1 MRKVIFIAALMLAA
15 IMGGDLALA
24 QGRVINMAPKMAPKM
39 AKPPI
44 ILMIPPS
51 AALSAAAR
59 SVPGAKA
66 IGVKLRGNVYIVK
79 LKQGNTI
86 LQKRIVAGNG
96 AVLP

>member
-1 MRKVIFIAALMLAA
+1 MRKLLIIAALGLATV
-15 IMGGDLALA
+15 MGADPVLA
-24 QGRVINMAPKMAPKM
+24 QAKLMNRVPQVN
-39 AKPPI
+39 KPPV
-44 ILMIPPS
+44 ILLIPPS
-51 AALSAAAR
+51 AALSAAQR
-59 SVPGAKA
+59 MVPGAKA

>member
-1 MRKVIFIAALMLAA
+1 MRKGIFIAALMLATIA
-15 IMGGDLALA
+15 GGGSAFA
-24 QGRVINMAPKMAPKM
+24 QVRVVTPNMVPKM
-39 AKPPI
+39 AKPPV
-44 ILMIPPS
+44 ILLIPPS

-59 SVPGAKA
+59 SAPGAKA

>member
-1 MRKVIFIAALMLAA
+1 MRKGIFIAALMLTAM
-15 IMGGDLALA
+15 MGADSAFA
-24 QGRVINMAPKMAPKM
+24 QARVMAPNMAPKM

-59 SVPGAKA
+59 SAPGAKA
-66 IGVKLRGNVYIVK
+66 IGVKLRGNVFVVK

-86 LQKRIVAGNG
+86 LQRRIAAGSG